1 MAQFEKQTL
10 IQGKKLYEAG
20 KVVQVTLMNNQ
31 FKARVLDDKDYVVTF
46 TISKNQK
53 ISKKTCSCHQDCC
66 VHQAAAAY
74 AFNDSR
80 KAMPEEKQTPKP
92 VKKAKVVEE
101 IPKNLSLDE
110 YLLEIKKTAKRE
122 RDIHQSFMKELDQR
136 LIDAMTYPDAC
147 QRVLDLIDE
156 FSKITIYPK
165 NYRNKVINR
174 FRQSFDLLLDIHH
187 NYQEVFTWLLNN
199 RVRMR
204 NREFDDGF
212 QMCIERVDKDYVYQ
226 QVLFILVNNDLTY
239 NPYFQD
245 LLEIY
250 FQCVE
255 TLNIDLSDA
264 LVNIVK
270 YRDQVIY
277 KYYEMKNLI
286 GQNKIEEANLI
297 YHRIKQKIIHG

>member
-20 KVVQVTLMNNQ
+20 KVVQVTLMDNQ

-46 TISKNQK
+46 MISKNHK

-80 KAMPEEKQTPKP
+80 KAMPEEKPKP
-92 VKKAKVVEE
+92 IKKTQEVAK
-101 IPKNLSLDE
+101 IPLNE

-122 RDIHQSFMKELDQR
+122 RDIHSSFMRELDKR
-136 LIDAMTYPDAC
+136 LIDAMTYSDAC

-156 FSKITIYPK
+156 FSKMTIYPK
-165 NYRNKVINR
+165 NYRNKVISR

-187 NYQEVFTWLLNN
+187 NYREVFTWLLNN

-204 NREFDDGF
+204 NKEFDDGF
-212 QMCIERVDKDYVYQ
+212 QMCMERVDKEYVYQ
-226 QVLFILVNNDLTY
+226 QVLFVLVNNDLTY
-239 NPYFQD
+239 NHYFQD
-245 LLEIY
+245 L
-250 FQCVE
+250 
-255 TLNIDLSDA
+255 
-264 LVNIVK
+264 
-270 YRDQVIY
+270 
-277 KYYEMKNLI
+277 
-286 GQNKIEEANLI
+286 
-297 YHRIKQKIIHG
+297 